1 MLCDID
7 NNPHLLDRF
16 SVIFVWNPRVSLL
29 ILQDHYL
36 LVIYFN
42 SWPVT
47 FFLLSSLEI
56 DFNTSPLLL
65 VNVKRLKPPF
75 AHNSLTFLIT
85 SFPLVT
91 VWKLFSMSS
100 TWKFLSE
107 IFVMSGAYSL
117 LLSLTV
123 FLRAKLCRHLEV
135 NDFLGIYG
143 SCTAHQG
150 PLPDETV
157 LLFSPLLP
165 LVPLWTEV
173 GHNLFDLWNLVQTKA
188 LYLYISP
195 CNLH

>member
-107 IFVMSGAYSL
+107 IFVMPGAYSL

-123 FLRAKLCRHLEV
+123 FLRAKLGH
-135 NDFLGIYG
+135 DDDD
-143 SCTAHQG
+143 AHQ
-150 PLPDETV
+150 THV
-157 LLFSPLLP
+157 VSSR
-165 LVPLWTEV
+165 
-173 GHNLFDLWNLVQTKA
+173 
-188 LYLYISP
+188 I
-195 CNLH
+195 